1 MATAAANTP
10 NKKYIEIANKIM
22 ELMKDHPDH
31 FVKDLNVLFED
42 TTYKKLKNSEIQK
55 RRRDIISDSDYIFI
69 FQDLAINNL
78 NVDNVYNQL
87 GSLQGK
93 GYNKGIQ
100 STDRGHE
107 FFTANA
113 VKIIDS
119 NPKTPVTKWN
129 FEIDN
134 NYFHRKTM
142 IMIAQLLIEKYFKDL
157 LEVES
162 TADDLCINGSCVRS
176 TQGGKNKKTSK
187 SKKTASKKKKAD
199 K

>member
-1 MATAAANTP
+1 MAKP
-10 NKKYIEIANKIM
+10 DIKYIEIANQIM
-22 ELMKDHPDH
+22 ALMKAHPDH
-31 FVKDLNVLFED
+31 FVKDLNVLFTDPE
-42 TTYKKLKNSEIQK
+42 TKKQLKISEIHK
-55 RRRDIISDSDYIFI
+55 RRSNNVTDNDNIFI
-69 FQDLAINNL
+69 FQDLTNNKL
-78 NVDNVYNQL
+78 YVDNVYNQL
-87 GSLQGK
+87 GSLQGE
-93 GYNKGIQ
+93 GYNRGIHT
-100 STDRGHE
+100 TDRGHE

-119 NPKTPVTKWN
+119 NPKTLLTNWN

-176 TQGGKNKKTSK
+176 TNGGKNKKK
-187 SKKTASKKKKAD
+187 DGSKKKKVTFTE